1 MKYNIIY
8 RNPVLGRFFHGSGFS
23 GSDTDFGRSGSR
35 HKKKLDPDPGKKPG
49 SETLVIGKQVDIKE
63 NEYLAY
69 LRKNALLIYVFFQEV
84 FRSFKKLS

>member
-35 HKKKLDPDPGKKPG
+35 HKKKLDPDPGKKTG
-49 SETLVIGKQVDIKE
+49 SEILVLNSICYV
-63 NEYLAY
+63 
-69 LRKNALLIYVFFQEV
+69 KN
-84 FRSFKKLS
+84 